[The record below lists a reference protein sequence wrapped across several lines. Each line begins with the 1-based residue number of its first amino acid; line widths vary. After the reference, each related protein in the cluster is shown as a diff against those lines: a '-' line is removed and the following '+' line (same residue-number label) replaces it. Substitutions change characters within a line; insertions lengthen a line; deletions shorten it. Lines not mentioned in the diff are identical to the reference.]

1 MSVTRVVITGLGVVS
16 PLGIGVDFNWQ
27 RLLNNY
33 SGVVSLN
40 KEEYAGIPCQ
50 VAARVP
56 VGSENED
63 GALNFAKYFTRLSD
77 LKSMALASAFALVA
91 AQEAIEQSQ
100 VTISCSTLLNNRGSF
115 SVTCRFN

>member
-16 PLGIGVDFNWQ
+16 PLGVGVDFNWQ

-33 SGVVSLN
+33 SGVVPLN

-56 VGSENED
+56 ISSENED
-63 GALNFAKYFTRLSD
+63 GGVCFAPELWLEIK
-77 LKSMALASAFALVA
+77 
-91 AQEAIEQSQ
+91 
-100 VTISCSTLLNNRGSF
+100 NNVLDVHYAHG
-115 SVTCRFN
+115 